1 MDTPRQ
7 PAERSSPSTPDG
19 TGRDEHA
26 TPYPAAPGLVMPG
39 TEDAPVCSD
48 GTCW

>member
-26 TPYPAAPGLVMPG
+26 TPYPAAPVPNMLIITRMPG
-39 TEDAPVCSD
+39 TNHCQWD
-48 GTCW
+48 